1 MTIAQILDAIGAI
14 ITAALG
20 WVGDV
25 IDVIEANPILL
36 FAILIPFVGIGISLL
51 RRLFKSKA

>member
-1 MTIAQILDAIGAI
+1 MTINQVIQTITAI

-20 WVGDV
+20 WVNDV
-25 IDVIEANPILL
+25 VDVIEANPTIL
-36 FAILIPFVGIGISLL
+36 FAVLIPFVGIGISLL

>member
-1 MTIAQILDAIGAI
+1 MTIAQILRDITDI
-14 ITAALG
+14 INAALG

-25 IDVIEANPILL
+25 IDVIEANSILL
-36 FAILIPFVGIGISLL
+36 FSVLIPFVGVGISLL

>member
-1 MTIAQILDAIGAI
+1 MTIAQIITTIGDI

-25 IDVIEANPILL
+25 IDVIEANSILL
-36 FAILIPFVGIGISLL
+36 FAVLIPFVGIGISLL

>member
-1 MTIAQILDAIGAI
+1 MTIAQILTAITDI

-25 IDVIEANPILL
+25 IDVIEANSILL
-36 FAILIPFVGIGISLL
+36 FAVLIPFVGVGISLL

>member
-1 MTIAQILDAIGAI
+1 MTIEQILAAITSI

-20 WVGDV
+20 WVGNV
-25 IDVIEANPILL
+25 VDVIEANPILL
-36 FAILIPFVGIGISLL
+36 FAVLIPFVGIGISLL

>member
-1 MTIAQILDAIGAI
+1 MTIAQVLSAIGEVV
-14 ITAALG
+14 TAALG

-36 FAILIPFVGIGISLL
+36 FVVLMPFIGVGISLL

>member
-1 MTIAQILDAIGAI
+1 MTIAQILDAITSI
-14 ITAALG
+14 ITASLG

-36 FAILIPFVGIGISLL
+36 FSVLIPFVGVGISLL